1 MRWFLFAILAYACL
15 VVQTT
20 FFRPGL
26 LALEVAGLWFA
37 PDLLLVL
44 GVFLAM
50 HFRPAEVFVAGWCL
64 GFVWDL
70 AAPVGRLGTGAVL
83 FCLVLWAV
91 NRVGPSLGRPRVTVD
106 LGLALAVVFVVH
118 LAWYQATGY
127 LEGPPIG
134 LARSLVASL
143 LDGAYSAL
151 LAPYLLWVF
160 GRLRGPMQLA
170 IE

>member
-1 MRWFLFAILAYACL
+1 VRWFLFAILAYACL

-26 LALEVAGLWFA
+26 LALEVGGRWFA

-50 HFRPAEVFVAGWCL
+50 HFRPAEVFVAAWCL

-70 AAPVGRLGTGAVL
+70 AAAVGLLGTGAILFSVVL
-83 FCLVLWAV
+83 AGA
-91 NRVGPSLGRPRVTVD
+91 NYARPSLGRPRVALD

-118 LAWYQATGY
+118 LAWYQATGWV
-127 LEGPPIG
+127 EGTPIG
-134 LARSLVASL
+134 LVRGLEASF
-143 LDGAYSAL
+143 LDAAYSAV

-160 GRLRGPMQLA
+160 GRLRGPMRLA

>member
-1 MRWFLFAILAYACL
+1 VRWFLFAILAYACL
-15 VVQTT
+15 VVQAT

-26 LALEVAGLWFA
+26 LALQVAGLWFA
-37 PDLLLVL
+37 PDLLLIL

-70 AAPVGRLGTGAVL
+70 AAPAGRLGTGAVL

-91 NRVGPSLGRPRVTVD
+91 NRVGPSLGRPRMAVD

-118 LAWYQATGY
+118 LAWYQATSY
-127 LEGPPIG
+127 LEGTPIS
-134 LARSLVASL
+134 LARSLAASL

-151 LAPYLLWVF
+151 LAPYLIWAF